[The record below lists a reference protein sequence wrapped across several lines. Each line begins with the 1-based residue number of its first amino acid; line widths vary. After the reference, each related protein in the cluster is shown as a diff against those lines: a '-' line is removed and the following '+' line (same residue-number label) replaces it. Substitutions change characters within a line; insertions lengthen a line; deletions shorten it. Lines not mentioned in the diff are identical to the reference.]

1 MKKLLIPLLVAVSFI
16 LGYFGGRYSGRLPRA
31 RSGVAKSEAVLGPWK
46 ASFHI
51 PGTGSVQMP
60 EKSPFVKCDVPRQTV
75 GFPYPGLHVI
85 ITNLTARPYFV
96 SDQVYGYNAK
106 GQRVSDGNDDIAM
119 AGHESVNRVVYL
131 DSHVSQ
137 GFGREDYGRAFVVVM
152 SLKQ

>member
-1 MKKLLIPLLVAVSFI
+1 M
-16 LGYFGGRYSGRLPRA
+16 
-31 RSGVAKSEAVLGPWK
+31 
-46 ASFHI
+46 
-51 PGTGSVQMP
+51 
-60 EKSPFVKCDVPRQTV
+60 
-75 GFPYPGLHVI
+75 I

-106 GQRVSDGNDDIAM
+106 GQRVSDGNDDFAM

-152 SLKQ
+152 SLKSSDLKFGWTRHSVHGCNRLRRRVR